1 MEFDYYQYNI
11 SQHYASAIIN
21 GDESGLSPAE
31 ISDLNAFMAELPV
44 SNGHFDVIGDESNFA
59 LCEVSNLHDDC
70 LTFRLYFPLVSDWT
84 EQEKKIKAIKEYA
97 GVFYNEGWDVIVE
110 CWTNE
115 DLLAELS
122 INGMD
127 LAKTLKSLQALVD
140 VRADMMAEHQAEA
153 KSSY

>member
-1 MEFDYYQYNI
+1 MEFDYYQYSI
-11 SQHYASAIIN
+11 SEHLASAIIN
-21 GDESGLSPAE
+21 GDESGLSPEE
-31 ISDLNAFMAELPV
+31 ISDLKAFMDELPV
-44 SNGHFDVIGDESNFA
+44 SNGHFDLMEGESNFA
-59 LCEVSNLHDDC
+59 HCEVSGLYDDC

-97 GVFYNEGWDVIVE
+97 TVFYNEGWDVIVE
-110 CWTNE
+110 CWTDA

-127 LAKTLKSLQALVD
+127 LAKTFKSLQALID

-153 KSSY
+153 RSSY